1 MSAETQRKVYFDTP
15 KWSALLDYETKEL
28 VFEGPTDY
36 CRKVAEYE
44 NWIIVKS
51 PAKEGK

>member
-44 NWIIVKS
+44 NWTIVES
-51 PAKEGK
+51 PSKGGK